1 MASVLDVGRECSE
14 ASLAALVFG
23 PCDSCPSAFDLCLV
37 KHPLQWLCVDLS
49 VSFHL
54 LGWHGL
60 ALLHFYRL
68 TALMAE
74 NALIFDQF
82 VGMCITCG

>member
-1 MASVLDVGRECSE
+1 MFDIGWECSQ
-14 ASLAALVFG
+14 SGLAALIFG
-23 PCDSCPSAFDLCLV
+23 PCDGCPSTFYFRLV
-37 KHPLQWLCVDLS
+37 KHPPQWLCVDLS
-49 VSFHL
+49 VALHL
-54 LGWHGL
+54 FGWHGL
-60 ALLHFYRL
+60 ALLHFYRF

>member
-1 MASVLDVGRECSE
+1 LEQVASVLDIGRKGCQSG
-14 ASLAALVFG
+14 LAALVFG
-23 PCDSCPSAFDLCLV
+23 PCDGCPSIPNLCLV

-49 VSFHL
+49 VPFHL
-54 LGWHGL
+54 LGWHRL

-82 VGMCITCG
+82 V

>member
-1 MASVLDVGRECSE
+1 VTPVLDIGWECRE

-23 PCDSCPSAFDLCLV
+23 PCDGCPSTFDLCLV
-37 KHPLQWLCVDLS
+37 KHPLQWFGVDFA

-54 LGWHGL
+54 LGWHRL

-74 NALIFDQF
+74 NALIFHEF
-82 VGMCITCG
+82 L